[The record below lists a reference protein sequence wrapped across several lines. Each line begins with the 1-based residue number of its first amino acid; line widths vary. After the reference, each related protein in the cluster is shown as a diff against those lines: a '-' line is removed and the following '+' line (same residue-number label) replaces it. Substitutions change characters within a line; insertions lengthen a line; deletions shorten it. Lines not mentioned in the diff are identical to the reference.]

1 MPTVLFLDDDV
12 SFLRI
17 NRVYF
22 ESRGYTVLT
31 ADRFEQAEE
40 LLRGQTV
47 DCIVLD
53 VLMPSI
59 DGWEACRRLKGT
71 QDIPILFLTSL
82 SEQECLYRG
91 FELGADDYMT
101 KPYEF
106 RELELRVRARLR
118 RRSGGA
124 AQTLSYPP
132 LTIDVSGRKAEIGG
146 KALSLTAYEFDIL
159 CLLAAHPGQVF
170 SLEDIYRQVWKQP
183 DLGRT
188 ESARIRVAQMRHK
201 LEDACPDRVLIDRV
215 WGKGFVFRWEQTK
228 EEAPVRTS
236 S

>member
-1 MPTVLFLDDDV
+1 MPTVLFLDDDA

-17 NRVYF
+17 NQVYF

-31 ADRFEQAEE
+31 ADQFDQAERLLREQAA
-40 LLRGQTV
+40 

-53 VLMPSI
+53 VLMPGV
-59 DGWEACRRLKGT
+59 DGWEACRRLKEA
-71 QDIPILFLTSL
+71 QDTPILFLTSL

-106 RELELRVRARLR
+106 RELELRIKARTFTGKKKNLKQLNFQSLSIFPESR
-118 RRSGGA
+118 R
-124 AQTLSYPP
+124 
-132 LTIDVSGRKAEIGG
+132 AEIDGRV
-146 KALSLTAYEFDIL
+146 LNFTSYEFDIL
-159 CLLAAHPGQVF
+159 LLLASHPGQVF
-170 SLEDIYRQVWKQP
+170 SLEEIYRQVWQQP

-201 LEDACPDRVLIDRV
+201 LEDACPDRVFIDRV
-215 WGKGFVFRWEQTK
+215 WGKGFVFRAE
-228 EEAPVRTS
+228 
-236 S
+236 